1 MKKPAYIKIV
11 ANLRDFG
18 LEKDTVHKVVPCP
31 KEYAELYEDDVWV
44 YSAERKEP
52 VRLMGREYN
61 ETTKPKKD
69 TTLTAKLQKKLS
81 ELEIEDTIIIDDY
94 LKEVHGGND
103 YFIRRSFDVLL
114 ASARRNLKPK
124 TFKVNRGILTRIT

>member
-1 MKKPAYIKIV
+1 MKKPAYIKI
-11 ANLRDFG
+11 ATNLRDFG

-52 VRLMGREYN
+52 VRLMSCEYS

-81 ELEIEDTIIIDDY
+81 ELEIEDTIIINDY
-94 LKEVHGGND
+94 LDEIYGKHD
-103 YFIRRSFDVLL
+103 YFTRRSFDVLM
-114 ASARRNLKPK
+114 SKTRKELKPK
-124 TFKVNRGILTRIT
+124 TFKVIKGNLTRLT